1 VSQTEEIALSD
12 GETRLVRWWNAE
24 DPWAHVLIVHG
35 IGEHS
40 GRYERVGTQLAE
52 AGIAV
57 RALDL
62 PGCGASSGTRAYV
75 DSFDRFLDAVEEEL
89 TPLSSPAFLLGHSLG
104 GLITYRYALSS
115 RPQPDGYILS
125 APALGANAPAWQR
138 KAAPFLA
145 KVAPKLPIPNPIKGE
160 QLSRDP
166 EVAEKYFADPLV
178 YTSATALLGAELFAA
193 IDASN
198 PVQPLGAPALVIHG
212 GSDSLVPAQASV
224 ALGEMDNTKRILY
237 PALRH
242 EMFNEPEGPEVVADV
257 IGWIKEAVG

>member
-1 VSQTEEIALSD
+1 MSESEEIALAD
-12 GETRLVRWWNAE
+12 GETRLTRWWSAE

-35 IGEHS
+35 LGEHS
-40 GRYERVGTQLAE
+40 GRYEGVGTQLAE
-52 AGIAV
+52 AGISV

-75 DSFDRFLDAVEEEL
+75 ESFDVFLDAVEAEFTQL
-89 TPLSSPAFLLGHSLG
+89 PSPAFLLGHSLG
-104 GLITYRYALSS
+104 GLITYRYALSARS
-115 RPQPDGYILS
+115 QPDGYILS

-138 KAAPFLA
+138 KAAPILA
-145 KVAPKLPIPNPIKGE
+145 KLAPKLPIPNPIKGE

-166 EVAEKYFADPLV
+166 EVAERYFADPLV
-178 YTSATALLGAELFAA
+178 YTSTTALLGAELFAA

-198 PVQPLGAPALVIHG
+198 PVQALGAPTLVIHG
-212 GSDSLVPAQASV
+212 GADSVVPPQSSV
-224 ALGEMDNTKRILY
+224 SLGELKNTKRILY

-257 IGWIKEAVG
+257 VAWMKDAVS